1 MQTDSLQSAAAGP
14 KCVPN
19 NRPERPTRILL
30 LAVILGL
37 CDQTYW
43 LYSELDRYHDGYSYW
58 KTFIDG
64 AGLAPEQY
72 RIGIKLSAWWMVEH
86 LRWGFRHAFALTDVL
101 GSLTAVYVLYALL
114 QRRREV
120 RDASLPLKWFAS
132 ATFVALTCF
141 YFAWV
146 GSYFRP
152 ETLPTAAFVAVMVWL
167 WATWE
172 VGLSRSERL
181 WRVFAL
187 IAASVLQAFI
197 RADVPVALNAGMLL
211 ACVATRGRCVTDRLW
226 KIATGVLCV
235 GIAAAIQ
242 LYLMKVK
249 YPHASYG
256 PIPVLMIRHDLRQP
270 LTFPPFLCFML
281 PVAWTFLRFWRDR
294 RHQFANQPDVGLV
307 IGSVLYF
314 VVWIVMGKLDEV
326 RIFIPF
332 ALALAPLTVGLAIRH
347 ISGSA
352 VGRNTL
358 PAQAHNEANT

>member
-1 MQTDSLQSAAAGP
+1 MQTDSLQSAAATP
-14 KCVPN
+14 KCVSN
-19 NRPERPTRILL
+19 NRPERTTRILL

-43 LYSELDRYHDGYSYW
+43 LYSELDRYHQGYSYW
-58 KTFIDG
+58 KSFIDG

-72 RIGIKLSAWWMVEH
+72 RMGVKLIAWWMVEH
-86 LRWGFRHAFALTDVL
+86 LRWQFRYAFALTDVV
-101 GSLTAVYVLYALL
+101 GCLTAVYVLYALL
-114 QRRREV
+114 QRRQDV

-132 ATFVALTCF
+132 AAFVALTCF

-167 WATWE
+167 WTTWQA
-172 VGLSRSERL
+172 GLSRGERV

-187 IAASVLQAFI
+187 IAASLLQAFI
-197 RADVPVALNAGMLL
+197 RADVPAALNAGMLL
-211 ACVATRGRCVTDRLW
+211 ACVGSRGRRESDKAW
-226 KIATGVLCV
+226 KIGVGVLCV
-235 GIAAAIQ
+235 GIAAAVQ

-256 PIPVLMIRHDLRQP
+256 PIPVFMIRYDLRQP

-281 PVAWTFLRFWRDR
+281 PVGWTFVRFWRDR
-294 RHQFANQPDVGLV
+294 ASRVANQADLGLV
-307 IGSVLYF
+307 IGSVLYL

-332 ALALAPLTVGLAIRH
+332 GLALAPLTVGLAVRH

-352 VGRNTL
+352 AGSNTL
-358 PAQAHNEANT
+358 STPAHNEANT